1 MADQRTLSTV
11 AASFKGINF
20 RVRTESI
27 TDIGRKKVLHE
38 YPKSDIRFIEDMGQ
52 IPSTFSITAFIH
64 GENWIQDSEKLQKA
78 LNENTE
84 GRLVLSTL
92 GAYDVFALQY
102 SIEETQSEIG
112 ETKFNLNFAIGRKNS
127 GPIRTEATIYDVY
140 DLGDANRRI
149 FGVDYAQ
156 LWLIASDIFTL
167 VSSGFDLETLFR
179 ASLNT
184 LANYVGNEQLA
195 KALKIVSRME
205 ANSASLINS
214 AVALA
219 GIQFNITPEAEGFFQ
234 LISTG
239 MNEGVDPGSG
249 VEALLSLATFGNS
262 EQLALNTINGAN
274 VINNAIDSTEGTGV
288 PLWPETT
295 AARILRNRN
304 RLTMVNS
311 VRIAGMVIAYEQ
323 AAQREYDTK
332 EEIDLIR
339 ESLETV
345 YDRLIGTDSSDFDSI
360 QAQQD
365 VKDSINNVRLA
376 ALAILDQKQQEAY
389 TVTEIQLPESGYTSF
404 LLSYAL
410 YSEEFF
416 STNDVEERAQVIRE
430 LNLDQNANF
439 LTQTTNVFKS
449 I

>member
-149 FGVDYAQ
+149 FGVDYSQ

-179 ASLNT
+179 SSLNT

-274 VINNAIDSTEGTGV
+274 VINNVIDSTEVTGV

-311 VRIAGMVIAYEQ
+311 IRIAGMVIAYEQ

-339 ESLETV
+339 DSLETV

-389 TVTEIQLPESGYTSF
+389 TVTEINLPESGYTSF

-410 YSEEFF
+410 YAEEFF
-416 STNDVEERAQVIRE
+416 STNDVEERTQVIRE